1 MKGDANNS
9 GELRE
14 ALRSVSRN
22 FRAAS
27 IKTPDLDA
35 RILAGAACR
44 LEPEEVIANPER
56 RMAPLESHRLMQFAA
71 RRLAGEPVS
80 RILGRREFWGLSFKV
95 TSDTLD
101 PRPATELLVEA
112 VICHAKANGLAEST
126 LKILD
131 LGTGSGCILGA
142 VLSELPAARGVGVD
156 ISFAALEVAREN
168 LRGLGLC
175 DRSSFLCGDWA
186 AALGS
191 EVCDV
196 IISNPPYI
204 ASSEVQTLEIG
215 VRGYDPHGALDGGVD
230 GLVAYRAILPRATK
244 ALRPGGLLLLEAG
257 MRQAK
262 KVSNMMLGIESCTGF
277 STVKTLSDLAG
288 LGRAVAGVRQS

>member
-1 MKGDANNS
+1 MKGDSA
-9 GELRE
+9 ELRGV
-14 ALRSVSRN
+14 LRSVRHS
-22 FRAAS
+22 FRCAS
-27 IKTPDLDA
+27 IETPDLDA
-35 RILAGAACR
+35 RILTAEACG
-44 LEPEEVIANPER
+44 LEPGEVIARPDWPISPEQTK
-56 RMAPLESHRLMQFAA
+56 RLKEFAG

-80 RILGRREFWGLSFKV
+80 RILGRREFWGLPFKI

-101 PRPATELLVEA
+101 PRPETELLIET
-112 VICHAKANGLAEST
+112 VIRHAKANGLANSP

-142 VLSELPAARGVGVD
+142 LLSELPGARGIGVD

-191 EVCDV
+191 GVCDIV
-196 IISNPPYI
+196 ISNPPYI
-204 ASSEVQTLEIG
+204 ASSEVQTLEIA
-215 VRGYDPHGALDGGVD
+215 VRGYDPRRALDGGAD
-230 GLVAYRAILPRATK
+230 GLTAYRAILPRAIK

-257 MRQAK
+257 CRQAR
-262 KVSNMMLGIESCTGF
+262 KVSNMMLAIESCTGF
-277 STVKTLSDLAG
+277 SAVKTLSDLAG
-288 LGRAVAGVRQS
+288 L